1 MLHLTYS
8 LSSLLPTLQVAWAKL
23 FPEDTHEDGEEV
35 EEGGESFPVLIAL
48 KGPRGALKTASSHH
62 TSDDEDSTGS
72 HSSLTSRLKKSKSF
86 VAKKPDIM
94 QVEHAKEP
102 QEEEGEDEDEAE
114 LGDVVA
120 FPGAS
125 YGHTSGTEVRTN
137 DHHYQFTEESR
148 FHRPNL
154 AKGHIKGGF
163 LSDMHPEF
171 GHHVT
176 AQQKAAANG
185 TDVPYAI
192 HRPPAALANSHSAS
206 ASALVS
212 ESLRN
217 NLARRG
223 SSANLEKTAALTAQ
237 ALASMALNKP
247 QPVPVQLQQLVRSVS
262 QGDVGR
268 PLPPV
273 RATSTL
279 KEKGTLT
286 IFYCCHLNSVWGGS
300 FCTEVSSVIAHLL
313 FTPFLLL

>member
-1 MLHLTYS
+1 LVDLYFLTPAVVS
-8 LSSLLPTLQVAWAKL
+8 VRHRRSQVAWAKL

-86 VAKKPDIM
+86 VANSNPNMKKPEIM

-102 QEEEGEDEDEAE
+102 EEEGEDEDEQE
-114 LGDVVA
+114 LGDVVE
-120 FPGAS
+120 FPVGA
-125 YGHTSGTEVRTN
+125 YGRTNGSEVHVN
-137 DHHYQFTEESR
+137 DHHFQFTEESR

-171 GHHVT
+171 GHHVA
-176 AQQKAAANG
+176 AQQKAAAGG

-192 HRPPAALANSHSAS
+192 HRPPAALANSNSAS
-206 ASALVS
+206 ASALIS
-212 ESLRN
+212 DSLRN
-217 NLARRG
+217 HLTRRG
-223 SSANLEKTAALTAQ
+223 SSANLEKSAALTAQ

-247 QPVPVQLQQLVRSVS
+247 QPAPPQLQQLARSVS

-268 PLPPV
+268 PLPPMRSV
-273 RATSTL
+273 SNL
-279 KEKGTLT
+279 KDKCKEHD
-286 IFYCCHLNSVWGGS
+286 CCVCMIVLR
-300 FCTEVSSVIAHLL
+300 SS
-313 FTPFLLL
+313 